1 MHRYRIGTHRAL
13 SEIPSAAML
22 MFAVAVLGVYLL
34 FWSNQ
39 TMSLGAME
47 LTDTFDNSINR
58 ISEEILIEQVW
69 FGTGST
75 SKFVNVTMS
84 NIGTIGITITEIEFV
99 NSTDTQT
106 ITLNRNLFPS
116 GTNSTISIEENY
128 GWNSGTAVDV
138 TIITA
143 RDNHFKTQAAP

>member
-22 MFAVAVLGVYLL
+22 MFAVAVLGIGLVG
-34 FWSNQ
+34 WSNQ
-39 TMSLGAME
+39 TLSLGATE
-47 LTDTFDNSINR
+47 LTDNFDSTINR

-84 NIGTIGITITEIEFV
+84 NIGSIGITLTKIELV
-99 NSTDTQT
+99 NSTDTHT
-106 ITLNRNLFPS
+106 ITLNQNLFPS
-116 GTNSTISIEENY
+116 GTNSTYSIEEVY
-128 GWNSGTAVDV
+128 DWTSGTAVDV
-138 TIITA
+138 TVITA
-143 RDNHFKTQAAP
+143 RENHFKTQVSP

>member
-22 MFAVAVLGVYLL
+22 MFAVAVLGIYLL

-39 TMSLGAME
+39 TLGLGAME
-47 LTDTFDNSINR
+47 LTDNFDSTVNR

-69 FGTGST
+69 FGTGS

-84 NIGTIGITITEIEFV
+84 NIGTIGITITEIELV
-99 NSTDTQT
+99 NSTDTHT
-106 ITLNRNLFPS
+106 ITLNQNLFPS
-116 GTNSTISIEENY
+116 GTNSTYSIEEVY
-128 GWNSGTAVDV
+128 GWTSGTAVDV